1 MNGGRAT
8 GMTAAGEEP
17 EDAVKGM
24 AAPRVATRGA
34 AILDRH

>member
-1 MNGGRAT
+1 MNGGRAME
-8 GMTAAGEEP
+8 MTAAGEES